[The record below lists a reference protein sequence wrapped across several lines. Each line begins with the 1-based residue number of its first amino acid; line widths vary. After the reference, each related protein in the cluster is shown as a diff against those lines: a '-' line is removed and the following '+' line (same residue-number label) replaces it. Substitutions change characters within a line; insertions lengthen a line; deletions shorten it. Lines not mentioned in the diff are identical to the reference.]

1 MPVCR
6 TLEINPLAG
15 ARLGRNRH
23 RRQILKPA
31 LGLYEPAHFGRHGP
45 RIEVVDDKDHDRQ
58 AAFEFVQLGQE
69 AEPLLVV
76 ELAKDLLDQRLG
88 FGALEMPPVRALG
101 CPIGFTDELDDR
113 AFLGS

>member
-1 MPVCR
+1 MPTVRVPAACAATAPSPMLKPPASAAPRCVRFFVISAFPVRHGMPVCR

-58 AAFEFVQLGQE
+58 AA
-69 AEPLLVV
+69 
-76 ELAKDLLDQRLG
+76 
-88 FGALEMPPVRALG
+88 
-101 CPIGFTDELDDR
+101 
-113 AFLGS
+113 